1 MHLRGQDPLKTLSLD
16 VLQYTVGNSTMKVN
30 NTLRDFP
37 GGLLSMPIIK
47 IKVYYLKIR

>member
-16 VLQYTVGNSTMKVN
+16 VLQYTVGISTMKVN

-37 GGLLSMPIIK
+37 GSLLSIPVIK
-47 IKVYYLKIR
+47 IEVHNLKIK